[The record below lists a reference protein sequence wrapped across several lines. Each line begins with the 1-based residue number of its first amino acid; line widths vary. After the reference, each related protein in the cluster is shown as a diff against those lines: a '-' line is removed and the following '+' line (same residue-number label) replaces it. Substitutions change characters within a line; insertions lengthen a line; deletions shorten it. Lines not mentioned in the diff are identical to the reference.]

1 MNRITLVICI
11 LLCPA
16 FALAGSGEVKYIA
29 LDVSGSMKKA
39 EPALKAALIQYILDR
54 DRGDKV
60 VIIPFSTF
68 AEDPIEIAV
77 ESEGDRTELGS
88 ALQNLKFEGEYTNF
102 DEVIKAWKAHLWD
115 SKVQAESVLEI
126 WTDGKSDPS
135 PGKEPLDLSQISD
148 QSIQHKGFKIFTL
161 TSKGTEEQD
170 RSPDVKR
177 QEITE
182 IIKFIQEKLMDYEKH
197 LVEAME
203 YEPEVSET
211 EEGEVE
217 DEKEE
222 IYAISEVVGESIDR
236 DERDQ
241 FGLFAEFEGFVS
253 ASYYK
258 KNGSYYLEIV
268 TEDEGGNRAS
278 KRKKVAK
285 AGIDY
290 VKSKIEKE

>member
-1 MNRITLVICI
+1 MLVIYI

-16 FALAGSGEVKYIA
+16 FALAGSREVNYIA
-29 LDVSGSMKKA
+29 LDVSGTMKKA

-77 ESEGDRTELGS
+77 ESEGGRTELGS
-88 ALQNLKFEGEYTNF
+88 ALQDLKFEGEYTNF
-102 DEVIKAWKAHLWD
+102 DEAIKAWKAHLWD
-115 SKVQAESVLEI
+115 SKAQAEAYLEI
-126 WTDGKSDPS
+126 WTDGESDPS
-135 PGKEPLDLSQISD
+135 PGKDPLDLSQISD
-148 QSIQHKGFKIFTL
+148 QSIQHLGFKMFTL
-161 TSKGTEEQD
+161 RSGGEQKIAPKESKGTEE
-170 RSPDVKR
+170 K
-177 QEITE
+177 EC
-182 IIKFIQEKLMDYEKH
+182 
-197 LVEAME
+197 
-203 YEPEVSET
+203 EPEVSET

-222 IYAISEVVGESIDR
+222 IYAISEAVGESIDR

-258 KNGSYYLEIV
+258 KNGSYYLR
-268 TEDEGGNRAS
+268 DRN
-278 KRKKVAK
+278 
-285 AGIDY
+285 
-290 VKSKIEKE
+290 

>member
-1 MNRITLVICI
+1 MLVIYI

-16 FALAGSGEVKYIA
+16 FALAGSREVNYIA
-29 LDVSGSMKKA
+29 LDVSGTMKKA

-88 ALQNLKFEGEYTNF
+88 ALQHLKFEGEYTNF
-102 DEVIKAWKAHLWD
+102 DEAIKAWKAHLWD
-115 SKVQAESVLEI
+115 SKAQAEADLEI
-126 WTDGKSDPS
+126 WTDGESGPS
-135 PGKEPLDLSQISD
+135 PGKDPLDLSQISGG
-148 QSIQHKGFKIFTL
+148 SIQHLGFKIFIL
-161 TSKGTEEQD
+161 GSGGKQKIASKQNKDAEEKDYKSEGTGTED
-170 RSPDVKR
+170 KTV
-177 QEITE
+177 
-182 IIKFIQEKLMDYEKH
+182 
-197 LVEAME
+197 
-203 YEPEVSET
+203 
-211 EEGEVE
+211 EGEVE

-222 IYAISEVVGESIDR
+222 IFAINEAVGESIDR

-253 ASYYK
+253 ATYYK

-278 KRKKVAK
+278 KRKKVSK